1 MNPGSI
7 GMAEYSI
14 KYARRQVTK
23 RACQRMTG
31 VKADF
36 GRRARRRM
44 KLELQRFIGIGVD
57 VSHLEKTG
65 FIDEIDFFPRR
76 MCRPRLTCYDIV

>member
-1 MNPGSI
+1 MHPGSI

-23 RACQRMTG
+23 RACQRLTG
-31 VKADF
+31 IKSDF

-44 KLELQRFIGIGVD
+44 KLELERFIDAGVT
-57 VSHLEKTG
+57 VRHLEKTG
-65 FIDEIDFFPRR
+65 LIDEIDFFPKR
-76 MCRPRLTCYDIV
+76 MCRARFTGDDIT